1 MIEPEALLAPVPG
14 DMPQGTD
21 LRNPSRKPPL
31 YDALTAL
38 RAARQREDAADAAS
52 PPDWQA
58 VERLCG
64 VILVEHSKDTEAAA
78 GLTEALIRNDGFA
91 GFAAAGLV
99 IAGLVERFWT
109 TLFPAP
115 EEDEPDVSPEEA
127 RLGPLNHL
135 VDDRGRLLPAIRRAV
150 LFTLDD
156 GTDFSLIDCVA
167 SKAWTALR
175 PEERSKR
182 LGALSQDDRAAR
194 ERSAGGR
201 LWDTVKLAMAADPA
215 GTLAGTRAEI
225 AAALEA
231 WQGVAST
238 VRTQAG
244 DGLFCCQAVLGLLG
258 DALRTVTE
266 LAPAASGSA
275 AETEQQAAE
284 EMTIQPG
291 SPVIAAAQA
300 LATREDAL
308 RRLEEI
314 TAFFRRTEPYS
325 PVAFT
330 LEEAMRRARLSWPEW
345 LAEAVP
351 DRQQRDAILTRLG
364 LRPEA
369 G

>member
-1 MIEPEALLAPVPG
+1 MIEPSALLAPIPG
-14 DMPQGTD
+14 DMPQGID

-38 RAARQREDAADAAS
+38 RTARQREDAADAAQ
-52 PPDWQA
+52 PPDWEV
-58 VERLCG
+58 VEQLCG
-64 VILVEHSKDTEAAA
+64 VILTDHSKDTEAAS

-91 GFAAAGLV
+91 GFAAAGAV
-99 IAGLVERFWT
+99 IAGLAERFWP

-115 EEDEPDVSPEEA
+115 EDDEPDVTPEEA

-135 VDDRGRLLPAIRRAV
+135 VDGRGRLLPAIRRAV

-175 PEERSKR
+175 PEER
-182 LGALSQDDRAAR
+182 AAR

-201 LWDTVKLAMAADPA
+201 LWDAVKQALAADPNGA
-215 GTLAGTRAEI
+215 LAATRADI
-225 AAALEA
+225 AAALTA
-231 WQGVAST
+231 WQGLSSA
-238 VRTQAG
+238 VRSQPGG
-244 DGLFCCQAVLGLLG
+244 DMFSCQAVLDLLG
-258 DALRTVTE
+258 DALRTVSE
-266 LAPAASGSA
+266 LAPAASGPA

-284 EMTIQPG
+284 EMTILPG
-291 SPVIAAAQA
+291 SPAIATAQA
-300 LATREDAL
+300 LATRADAL

-330 LEEAMRRARLSWPEW
+330 LDEAMRRARLSWPEW

>member
-1 MIEPEALLAPVPG
+1 MIEPEALLAPIPG
-14 DMPQGTD
+14 DMPQGID

-38 RAARQREDAADAAS
+38 RAARQREDAGDAAV
-52 PPDWQA
+52 PPDWA
-58 VERLCG
+58 TVERLCG

-78 GLTEALIRNDGFA
+78 GLTEALIRTDGFA
-91 GFAAAGLV
+91 GFAAAGAV
-99 IAGLVERFWT
+99 IAGLADRFWA

-115 EEDEPDVSPEEA
+115 EEDEPDVTPEQA
-127 RLGPLNHL
+127 RLGPLNYL
-135 VDDRGRLLPAIRRAV
+135 VDERGRLLPAIRRVV

-182 LGALSQDDRAAR
+182 LGALSPDDRAAR
-194 ERSAGGR
+194 EVSAGGR
-201 LWDTVKLAMAADPA
+201 LWDAVKQAMSQDTNGVLAETRRDVA
-215 GTLAGTRAEI
+215 G
-225 AAALEA
+225 ALDA
-231 WQGVAST
+231 WQGVASM
-238 VRTQAG
+238 VRAQAG
-244 DGLFCCQAVLGLLG
+244 GDLFSCQAVLDLLG
-258 DALRTVTE
+258 DVLRMVTE
-266 LAPAASGSA
+266 IAPSAGMAS
-275 AETEQQAAE
+275 AEPEQHVVE
-284 EMTIQPG
+284 EMTVAPG
-291 SPVIAAAQA
+291 AAAVAVVQV
-300 LATREDAL
+300 LASRDDAL

-330 LEEAMRRARLSWPEW
+330 LEEAIRRARLSWPEW

-364 LRPEA
+364 LRPEE